1 MKLLEFLG
9 EFPPYCLLP
18 PRPYC
23 CWHEEAYHFVHMPV
37 DQQAKKAVVTLE
49 ELVVMRSLGCY
60 LTEAERKVSGAL
72 VTH

>member
-1 MKLLEFLG
+1 
-9 EFPPYCLLP
+9 
-18 PRPYC
+18 
-23 CWHEEAYHFVHMPV
+23 MPV

-49 ELVVMRSLGCY
+49 ELVVMRRLGCY